1 MRHNV
6 QNMRNINSVVVSDY
20 DNILLIIIHHD
31 IALVNWSNRQ
41 FISYVCT
48 RWSIRFFLEV
58 KYSME

>member
-41 FISYVCT
+41 FIACVYT
-48 RWSIRFFLEV
+48 HWSIRFFLEV
-58 KYSME
+58 K